1 MENKD
6 FKIIAVTAGIITAFL
21 VCIFRVSNII

>member
-1 MENKD
+1 MEDKD
-6 FKIIAVTAGIITAFL
+6 FKFIAVTAGIIIAFL

>member
-1 MENKD
+1 MEDKD
-6 FKIIAVTAGIITAFL
+6 FKFIAVVAGIITAFL

>member
-1 MENKD
+1 MEDKD
-6 FKIIAVTAGIITAFL
+6 FKFIAIFTGVITAFL

>member
-1 MENKD
+1 MEDKD
-6 FKIIAVTAGIITAFL
+6 FKFIAVIAGIITAFL

>member
-1 MENKD
+1 MEDKD
-6 FKIIAVTAGIITAFL
+6 FKFIAVTAGIITAFL